1 LSAVSFYCFSFFCA
15 RAFHVCFAVFHS
27 RSLILCCLC
36 IIDFVAVDDCQLR
49 SLVPPNN
56 RIVTLYYFA
65 VLFGLLP
72 FLLSATVGQ
81 TKKKRSLLE
90 ITVSHFWALQS
101 VFVYN
106 IIIYT
111 EILFFRLRELMP
123 SENSIAGHL
132 F

>member
-1 LSAVSFYCFSFFCA
+1 M
-15 RAFHVCFAVFHS
+15 FA
-27 RSLILCCLC
+27 LLC
-36 IIDFVAVDDCQLR
+36 ITDFVAVDDCQLR

>member
-1 LSAVSFYCFSFFCA
+1 MLGHVECGQFLLFFFFCA

-56 RIVTLYYFA
+56 RIVTLYFA

-90 ITVSHFWALQS
+90 ITVSHFWAFQS
-101 VFVYN
+101 N
-106 IIIYT
+106 N
-111 EILFFRLRELMP
+111 FRL
-123 SENSIAGHL
+123 
-132 F
+132 